1 MTEFVCLCGAFFKNI
16 TDLREHE
23 ERCAMMQQDGDP
35 ENDRI

>member
-23 ERCAMMQQDGDP
+23 EDCPVVRVVHQEMEG
-35 ENDRI
+35 RK